1 LKPVKDNED
10 KMLAK
15 SQLGWKLLSFIFL
28 LTFYDQSKVHAK
40 PKILALGDS
49 LTFGYE
55 VASEKTWP
63 ALVQKKLRADGHP
76 EAEVFNAGTSGAT
89 TAFGQQTLRFHLKRH
104 KPDLL
109 IYGLGANDGLR
120 GHDPAG
126 IEKNIRETI
135 QFAKDQEIKVLL
147 LGMKAPPNYG
157 SKFPQEFEK
166 LFHRIHEELKVE
178 LIPFYLDG
186 VAGRPDLNQP
196 DGIHPNEKGYEI
208 IAINIF
214 NKVKTLL

>member
-1 LKPVKDNED
+1 MLVKT
-10 KMLAK
+10 
-15 SQLGWKLLSFIFL
+15 QFGWKLCLI
-28 LTFYDQSKVHAK
+28 TFCLMLFGAPNILAK

-55 VASEKTWP
+55 VAAEKTWP
-63 ALVQKKLRADGHP
+63 ALLQKKLKDAGHP
-76 EAEVFNAGTSGAT
+76 EAEVLNAGTSGAT
-89 TAFGQQTLRFHLKRH
+89 TAFGQQTLRFHLRRH

-120 GHDPAG
+120 GHEPAS

-135 QFAKDQEIKVLL
+135 QYAQKQNMKVLL

-157 SKFPQEFEK
+157 SEFPEEFEK
-166 LFHRIHEELKVE
+166 LFQRIAKDLKIE
-178 LIPFYLDG
+178 FLPFYLDG
-186 VAGRPDLNQP
+186 VAGKPELNQP

-208 IAINIF
+208 IATNIF
-214 NKVKTLL
+214 NKVKTIL